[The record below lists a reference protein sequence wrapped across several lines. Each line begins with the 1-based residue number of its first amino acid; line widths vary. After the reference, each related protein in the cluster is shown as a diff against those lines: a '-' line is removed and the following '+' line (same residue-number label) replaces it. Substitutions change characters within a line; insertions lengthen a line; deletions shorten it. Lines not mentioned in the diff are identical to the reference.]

1 MKKNNNKKIKNI
13 KMKKNLPIF
22 KISIDDMYAEDG
34 QSLGIDKIAFT
45 KTPAIL
51 VKGMAFSAQEE
62 KPKMFFSDELKYRIA
77 GPIMIPMEIYRNDE
91 SEYYVQFTAEEIE
104 KIHSKFMANL
114 GNEVFNLEHTDE
126 SVPAYVLE
134 TILVDSEP
142 KQSMIK
148 QEYGIDV
155 PMGTSFVVAQV
166 TDKEYYKELVANEQ
180 VGFSIEGF
188 LGMALSEIINNKN
201 KNEQKME
208 KQNLLPAG
216 EYPIG
221 DNKILV
227 VAEDGSMLIKEV
239 EIETLSEDMPV
250 EETKYE
256 DQLPME
262 EEVKTEEV
270 VKEEMAEGDMV
281 EPEAAPV
288 ETYTKSEVDA
298 KFEELYKL
306 IADMKTEEVVEDS
319 VEETKT
325 EEVAMSVHQRF
336 AIVSQFLN
344 SNN

>member
-1 MKKNNNKKIKNI
+1 MRKDI
-13 KMKKNLPIF
+13 PTF
-22 KISIDDMYAEDG
+22 KISIDDIYAEDG
-34 QSLGIDKIAFT
+34 QNLGIDKIAFT

-91 SEYYVQFTAEEIE
+91 SEYFVQFTADEIE
-104 KIHSKFMANL
+104 KIHSKFMANM
-114 GNEVFNLEHTDE
+114 GNDMFNLEHTDS

-134 TILVDSEP
+134 TILVDSET

-180 VGFSIEGF
+180 LGFSIEGF
-188 LGMALSEIINNKN
+188 LGLALSEIINNKN
-201 KNEQKME
+201 KKEQKME

-221 DNKILV
+221 EDKILV
-227 VAEDGSMLIKEV
+227 VLEDGSMEVKEV
-239 EIETLSEDMPV
+239 VKQEEMAEQLPV
-250 EETKYE
+250 EETKCE
-256 DQLPME
+256 DQMPVE
-262 EEVKTEEV
+262 EETKIEEV

-281 EPEAAPV
+281 QPEAAPV
-288 ETYTKSEVDA
+288 ETYSKEEVDA
-298 KFEELYKL
+298 KFDELYKL
-306 IADMKTEEVVEDS
+306 IADMKAEEVVEDS

-325 EEVAMSVHQRF
+325 EEVAMSAHQRF
-336 AIVSQFLN
+336 AVVANFLN
-344 SNN
+344 SNK